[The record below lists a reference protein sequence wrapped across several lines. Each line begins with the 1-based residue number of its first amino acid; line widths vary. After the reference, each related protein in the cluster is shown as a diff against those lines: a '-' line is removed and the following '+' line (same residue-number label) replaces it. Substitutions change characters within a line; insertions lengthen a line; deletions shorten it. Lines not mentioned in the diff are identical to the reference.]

1 VLDRA
6 PMQSSAM
13 RPMRPAERPRA
24 SSVSR
29 SVSSTRC
36 PSSPRCRGTTT
47 ALRRPPSAGPGA
59 FRLAPRTGPSS
70 RAAGG
75 GRCVG
80 KHQGPRAGPKLARIA
95 QAGCPLAP
103 PRFADRGR
111 SSRSRSDRFVERG
124 DPAGPLEA
132 LADLRRTRRWPVTPD
147 TGGYRPV
154 CGRNRGYVFAPGRPQ
169 YWRNPAAHGGRSGHR
184 VRSQEEV
191 GT

>member
-36 PSSPRCRGTTT
+36 PPSPRCRGTTMT
-47 ALRRPPSAGPGA
+47 LRRPPSAGPGA
-59 FRLAPRTGPSS
+59 FRLAPRTGQSS

-75 GRCVG
+75 GRCAG
-80 KHQGPRAGPKLARIA
+80 KHQGPRAGPKMARIA

-154 CGRNRGYVFAPGRPQ
+154 CGRNRGYVFCPRQAPVLAQP
-169 YWRNPAAHGGRSGHR
+169 GGPRGAI
-184 VRSQEEV
+184 
-191 GT
+191 GA